1 MTQSQKQYGIF
12 SLPVIVAAL
21 GYFVDIYDLLLFSI
35 IRVPSLKS
43 LGLSDVMVDSEGL
56 RIINIQ
62 MMGLL
67 IGGFLWGMLGDKIG
81 RMKVLFAS
89 IILYSLG
96 NIANGF
102 VQTANQYALIRFVSG
117 IGLAG
122 ELGASITLVSEI
134 ISKEK
139 RGLATSVVAGIGLSG
154 AVFAFIMKETFDNW
168 RICYFIGG
176 GMGFL
181 LLFLRAGVLESTMFY
196 SIKTKEIAKGN
207 VLMLIND
214 KQRFITYLKAIL
226 IGIPTW
232 YVIGILVTFSNK
244 FGKEMGIVEKIDAG
258 KSIMY
263 AYVAIAISDFM
274 GGFISHYFN
283 SRKKAIWF
291 FYAFAILAIYLYFN
305 LPNTTAN
312 TLYWVCALL
321 GFGTGFWALFV
332 TMAAEQ
338 FGTNIR
344 ATATT
349 TVPNIVRGS
358 LVLISLLFTTLQNS
372 LGYTYV
378 QSGWITGIV
387 IMCLASIALFFT
399 KETYN
404 KDLNFIEE

>member
-1 MTQSQKQYGIF
+1 MNNQKEYGIF

-35 IRVPSLKS
+35 IRVPSLADM
-43 LGLSDVMVDSEGL
+43 GLNMEQAVIEGK

-67 IGGFLWGMLGDKIG
+67 LGGFLWGILGDKIG

-102 VQTANQYALIRFVSG
+102 VQTPEQYAWIRFASG

-122 ELGASITLVSEI
+122 ELGASITLVTEI
-134 ISKEK
+134 LPKNK
-139 RGLATSVVAGIGLSG
+139 RGIGTSVVAGIGLFG
-154 AVFAFIMKETFDNW
+154 AVFAFLMKETFDNW

-181 LLFLRAGVLESTMFY
+181 LLFLRAGVLESKMFHN
-196 SIKTKEIAKGN
+196 IKNENIVKGN
-207 VLMLIND
+207 LMLLVNNS
-214 KQRFITYLKAIL
+214 KRFANYLKAIL

-232 YVIGILVTFSNK
+232 YVIGLLLTFSDK
-244 FGKEMGIVEKIDAG
+244 FAKELGVATQIDPG
-258 KSIMY
+258 KSVMWAY
-263 AYVAIAISDFM
+263 AAIAISDFM
-274 GGFISHYFN
+274 GGFISHFFK
-283 SRKKAIWF
+283 SRKKAVWF
-291 FYAFAILAIYLYFN
+291 FYGFSIVALILFFN
-305 LPNTTAN
+305 LPSNGAN
-312 TLYWVCALL
+312 TFYFICAML

-344 ATATT
+344 ATVTT

-358 LVLISLLFTTLQNS
+358 LVFTTFIFDNLQPKFS
-372 LGYTYV
+372 FV
-378 QSGWITGIV
+378 ESGWITGIIV
-387 IMCLASIALFFT
+387 MSIASVALYFT
-399 KETYN
+399 KETFH
-404 KDLNFIEE
+404 KDLDFVEE

>member
-1 MTQSQKQYGIF
+1 MTNKKEYGIF

-35 IRVPSLKS
+35 IRVPSLETM
-43 LGLSDVMVDSEGL
+43 GLSIEQSVIEGK

-67 IGGFLWGMLGDKIG
+67 IGGFLWGILGDKIG

-102 VQTANQYALIRFVSG
+102 VQTPNQYAWIRFISG

-122 ELGASITLVSEI
+122 ELGASITLVTEI
-134 ISKEK
+134 LPKNK
-139 RGLATSVVAGIGLSG
+139 RGIGTSVVAGIGLFG
-154 AVFAFIMKETFDNW
+154 AVFAFLMKETFSNW

-181 LLFLRAGVLESTMFY
+181 LLFLRAGVLESNMFHN
-196 SIKTKEIAKGN
+196 IKNENVVKGN
-207 VLMLIND
+207 LLMLVNNG
-214 KQRFITYLKAIL
+214 KRFTKYAKAIL

-232 YVIGILVTFSNK
+232 YVIGLLLTFSDK
-244 FGKEMGIVEKIDAG
+244 FARELGVLGKIDPG
-258 KSIMY
+258 KSVMW
-263 AYVAIAISDFM
+263 AYVAIAVSDFL
-274 GGFISHYFN
+274 GGFISHFFK
-283 SRKKAIWF
+283 SRKKAVWF
-291 FYAFAILAIYLYFN
+291 FYLFCVVALFLFFN
-305 LPNTTAN
+305 LPNKSAN
-312 TLYWVCALL
+312 TFYFICAML

-344 ATATT
+344 ATVTT
-349 TVPNIVRGS
+349 TVPNIVRRS
-358 LVLISLLFTTLQNS
+358 LVVITFIFDSFQPNFTF
-372 LGYTYV
+372 V
-378 QSGWITGIV
+378 ESGWMTGIIV
-387 IMCLASIALFFT
+387 MSIACFALYFT
-399 KETYN
+399 KETFH
-404 KDLNFIEE
+404 KDLDFVEK